1 MKKLVILFL
10 ILFPFLHLGI
20 NALLPTPINYT
31 LLLVS
36 HLFLIAFSVAGYYGI
51 LFFESFKENSI
62 GFAFLAF
69 STFKMLFAAG
79 FIAIAVL
86 KFGQGVPFALHFMV
100 IYFIYLGLV
109 SAVVYHLVTNKNKEK
124 QEVPTEV

>member
-1 MKKLVILFL
+1 MLKNHFKTNCLRH
-10 ILFPFLHLGI
+10 FLHFFPDFI
-20 NALLPTPINYT
+20 
-31 LLLVS
+31 S
-36 HLFLIAFSVAGYYGI
+36 HFLR
-51 LFFESFKENSI
+51 
-62 GFAFLAF
+62 FAFLAF